1 MKDKKGRDTQVEFQ
15 SGATKKKRLA
25 TTPTPRPKGIG
36 KNFANQPIRKPAFAD
51 SKVADA
57 ARRTNKAKREGEG
70 LVRKGSQITRRKGA
84 DNYTLRV
91 IDPTPKKQ
99 KTPAEK
105 TFEKRPF
112 KKKGPGE
119 VKPNLRGLPGPAKPK
134 KKPFSFRSPSGQDFG
149 KDAVYRRPIT
159 KKKKKSKA

>member
-15 SGATKKKRLA
+15 SGATKNKRLA
-25 TTPTPRPKGIG
+25 TTPTSRPKGIG
-36 KNFANQPIRKPAFAD
+36 KPYTNLPLRKPQFAD
-51 SKVADA
+51 DLVADA
-57 ARRTNKAKREGEG
+57 ARRTNRAKREGEG

-149 KDAVYRRPIT
+149 KDGVYRGPTIKR
-159 KKKKKSKA
+159 KKKSRA

>member
-25 TTPTPRPKGIG
+25 TTPKPRPKGIG
-36 KNFANQPIRKPAFAD
+36 KPYTNLPLRKPQFAD
-51 SKVADA
+51 DLVADA
-57 ARRTNKAKREGEG
+57 ARRTNRAKREGEG

-84 DNYTLRV
+84 DDYTLRV

-149 KDAVYRRPIT
+149 KDGVYRGPTIKR
-159 KKKKKSKA
+159 KKKSRA

>member
-25 TTPTPRPKGIG
+25 TTPKPRPKSIG
-36 KNFANQPIRKPAFAD
+36 KPYTNLPLRKPQFAD
-51 SKVADA
+51 DLVADA
-57 ARRTNKAKREGEG
+57 VRRTNRAKKEGEG
-70 LVRKGSQITRRKGA
+70 LVRKGSQITRQKGA

-91 IDPTPKKQ
+91 IDPTPKKK

-149 KDAVYRRPIT
+149 KRPVYKGPTIKR
-159 KKKKKSKA
+159 KKKDRA